1 MGIYTKLG
9 TIQSRLSVPKNQ
21 RNNFGNYNYR
31 SCEDITEAVKP
42 YLKELNCALLMRD
55 EIELVG
61 DRFYVKAIATLYD
74 TETGES
80 VEVNAFAREPLQK
93 RGMDDSQITGATSS
107 YARKYALNGLFAL
120 DDNKD
125 ADTDEA
131 RRQADAAPAPR
142 RPAQRATASGNTPVT
157 QQAPREAAAPAKRD
171 PVPNVPLKPVTI
183 DAGFEGDDMADDD
196 LPF

>member
-1 MGIYTKLG
+1 MGIYAKLG

-61 DRFYVKAIATLYD
+61 DRFYVKATATLYD
-74 TETGES
+74 TETGEN

-142 RPAQRATASGNTPVT
+142 RPAQRAAASGNTPVT
-157 QQAPREAAAPAKRD
+157 QQAPKAAAAPAKRD